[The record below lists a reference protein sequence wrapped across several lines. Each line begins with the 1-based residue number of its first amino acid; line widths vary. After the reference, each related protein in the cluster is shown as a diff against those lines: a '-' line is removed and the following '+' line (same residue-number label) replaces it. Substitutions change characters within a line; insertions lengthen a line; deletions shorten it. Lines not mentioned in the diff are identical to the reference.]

1 MDFLTIYY
9 YTSLPILSCNLL
21 FYSIANLSTSITSS
35 QNVIKFVSDHVYCD
49 NVIFQNNINK
59 HDLLSRLKII
69 QSLIYDIV
77 KKYCNDDETK
87 FNKMIDEINNPDSLF
102 SSSFVEFEDYL
113 LVDPISKKDI
123 LETLQVIDEP
133 VKLSIIAT
141 SSVVFQISELFEK
154 VKIKVDAYDNSIKKH
169 FSSIQLKN
177 EISELDKLINLLDTR
192 LSMLVDLLKIYMPI
206 KSQTYFK

>member
-21 FYSIANLSTSITSS
+21 FYSISNLSTSITSS
-35 QNVIKFVSDHVYCD
+35 QNVIKFVSDNAYCD
-49 NVIFQNNINK
+49 SIVFQNNINK

-69 QSLIYDIV
+69 QSLIYDII

-87 FNKMIDEINNPDSLF
+87 FNKIMDEIKNPDNVFTATLIN
-102 SSSFVEFEDYL
+102 FEDYL

-141 SSVVFQISELFEK
+141 SSVVFQLSELFEK
-154 VKIKVDAYDNSIKKH
+154 VKSKVDIYNNSFKKH
-169 FSSIQLKN
+169 FSSIHLKP
-177 EISELDKLINLLDTR
+177 ELSELDKLTKLLDTR
-192 LSMLVDLLKIYMPI
+192 LTMLIDLLKIYMPI
-206 KSQTYFK
+206 KSQT